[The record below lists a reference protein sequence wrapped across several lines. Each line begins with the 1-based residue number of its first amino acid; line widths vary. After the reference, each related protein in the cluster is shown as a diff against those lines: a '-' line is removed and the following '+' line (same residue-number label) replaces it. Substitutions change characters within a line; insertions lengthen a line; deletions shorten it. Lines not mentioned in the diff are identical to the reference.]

1 MTEEKEVARGT
12 RKVLNGTV
20 VANKADKTITVEV
33 ERTSQHPLYRKT
45 IRIRKKFYAHDEK
58 NEARVGD
65 KVEIMGTRP
74 LSKNKCWR
82 LISITEAAPQDA

>member
-1 MTEEKEVARGT
+1 MTEENEVVRGT
-12 RKVLNGTV
+12 RKVLNGRV
-20 VANKADKTITVEV
+20 IADKADKTITVEV

-45 IRIRKKFYAHDEK
+45 IRISKKFYAHDEK

-82 LISITEAAPQDA
+82 LVKITETAPQD

>member
-1 MTEEKEVARGT
+1 MNENTNVERGT
-12 RKVLNGTV
+12 RKVLQGKV
-20 VANKADKTITVEV
+20 IAAKADKTITVEV
-33 ERTSQHPLYRKT
+33 ERTAQHSLYRKT

-74 LSKNKCWR
+74 LSKKKCWR
-82 LISITEAAPQDA
+82 LVAVTEQAPQD